1 MAILIGHAS
10 IDENGNAKGGAA
22 GDQTG
27 KEVCTRTWYS
37 KPWGFVLRCKDSA
50 KAEKMAVACEK
61 GCANDKIGYD
71 QNQRNTLNTQAKAV
85 GYDLAKITVACETD
99 CSAFMT
105 VCTQAAGINVPY
117 NGTNAPTTSTM
128 KTAFTQTGEF
138 EVLTDSKY
146 LTNDTYL
153 KRGDILVKSGSHTV
167 MALQNGSGVNVSN
180 TTTNTSTSTQSN
192 ITYGMDVSSYQGTID
207 WTKVKNSNI
216 KFVILRG
223 VLKNGTLDTTFE
235 KNYSGAVNNG
245 ISVIGVYHFSYAL
258 DEATAKNDA
267 ANMISKLN
275 GKKLDIYLDLEWST
289 QRSLGKAK
297 VTSIAKAY
305 INKCAS
311 LGYNCHIYSNL
322 DWYKNVYDAPEL
334 KNMGCKFWI
343 ARYPSADNGTVKDNL
358 RPNVGEYIWQYS
370 SNGMI
375 SGISSNVDLNIIYG
389 KVQETMVTPKSSTTA
404 SSSNTTYTKTQFIK
418 DVQSAIDAKVDGI
431 AGSETLS
438 KTITVS
444 KTKNNKHA
452 VVKPIQK
459 YLYILGY
466 TEIGEADGIAGTK
479 FDTAVKAYQKAH
491 GCVVDGEIT
500 AKANTWK
507 SLLGLR

>member
-10 IDENGNAKGGAA
+10 IDENGKISGGTA

-27 KEVCTRTWYS
+27 KEVCTRNWYS
-37 KPWGFVLRCKDSA
+37 KPWGFILRCKDSA

-85 GYDLAKITVACETD
+85 GYDLAKITVVCETD

-105 VCTQAAGINVPY
+105 VCAQAAGINVPY

-146 LTNDTYL
+146 LTSDTYL
-153 KRGDILVKSGSHTV
+153 KRGDILVKPGSHTV
-167 MALQNGSGVNVSN
+167 MALQNGSGVTTSN
-180 TTTNTSTSTQSN
+180 TSTNTSTSTQSN
-192 ITYGMDVSSYQGTID
+192 VTYGMDVSSYQGNID

-223 VLKNGTLDTTFE
+223 VLKNGTLDTTFD
-235 KNYSGAVNNG
+235 KNYIGAISNG
-245 ISVIGVYHFSYAL
+245 ISVIGVYHYSYAF
-258 DEATAKNDA
+258 DETTAENDA

-289 QRSLGKAK
+289 QRNLGKSK
-297 VTSIAKAY
+297 VTSIAKTY

-311 LGYNCHIYSNL
+311 LGYNCHVYSNL
-322 DWYKNVYDAPEL
+322 DWYKNVYDATEL

-343 ARYPSADNGTVKDNL
+343 ARYPSADNGTVKDTL

-370 SNGMI
+370 SKGYV
-375 SGISSNVDLNIIYG
+375 SGISGNVDLNIIYG
-389 KVQETMVTPKSSTTA
+389 SIQETTVTPKSTAA
-404 SSSNTTYTKTQFIK
+404 SSSNTSYTKTQFIQ
-418 DVQSAIDAKVDGI
+418 DVQSAIGTKSDGVAGYEDLAK
-431 AGSETLS
+431 TP
-438 KTITVS
+438 TVS

-452 VVKPIQK
+452 VVKPLQQ
-459 YLYILGY
+459 YLNTLGY
-466 TEIGEADGIAGTK
+466 NCGDPDGIAGAK
-479 FDTAVKAYQKAH
+479 FDTAVRAYQQAH